1 MDKPSRV
8 KLAYQT
14 IRIIA
19 KESRPG
25 EPGRLSIKTFELG

>member
-14 IRIIA
+14 IGIIA

-25 EPGRLSIKTFELG
+25 EPSRLPTKNDRA

>member
-8 KLAYQT
+8 KLAYQS

-25 EPGRLSIKTFELG
+25 EPGRLSTKTIKLG